1 MKISEDWR
9 LLRFLFLRLFCVFFL
24 FQQACSVAP
33 SYSGVLQLRPPPVTV
48 LPLFIAFLRH
58 GHEVGGDAASEVK
71 TIRAAAIGRER
82 GSRPPTSARAAR
94 PLALR
99 RRQSETYDL

>member
-9 LLRFLFLRLFCVFFL
+9 LLRFLFLRLFCVFIL
-24 FQQACSVAP
+24 FQACSVAP

-58 GHEVGGDAASEVK
+58 GHEVGGDAVSEVK
-71 TIRAAAIGRER
+71 TMQAAVIG
-82 GSRPPTSARAAR
+82 
-94 PLALR
+94 LK
-99 RRQSETYDL
+99 Y